1 MGAAVVGAGVR
12 DGTGDEKTADGVT
25 VGAAVVGA
33 GVRDG
38 TEVITGG

>member
-12 DGTGDEKTADGVT
+12 DGTADETADGVT